1 MIKSLR
7 IKNLATI
14 ENLEIELKDG
24 FSILTGETGAGKSII
39 IDSIRLILGEK
50 ASVDIIRTGKNE
62 TSIETIFK
70 VSQGFSSLKDIEWDK
85 SREIFLQRKI
95 FKEGTGKGY
104 INGILVPIRKFKQI
118 KENTVDILGQ
128 NDHVFLRNNEYQL
141 NYLDYYSETLP
152 LRKKVNQLARHIKKS
167 QIEINEIEEKKKQ
180 REQKMD
186 YLEYQINEIEKSH
199 LQLGEEEELRGE
211 RDLIKN
217 AEKISSCIENALY
230 ITYEKEDSLS
240 GLLSSLEK
248 DVKILTDFHPDFQP
262 ISENINQFSIS
273 MKEFT
278 DDLLK
283 FKENYTGASE
293 KLEKIEERL
302 SQIENLKRKYGKTT
316 KDILDTLKKAKEER
330 SELTSSHEKISQLSE
345 QLKTDYEDFQKL
357 SNQLSELR
365 RKGAKKLEKQIE
377 EDIKSLGM
385 EKAQFKIK
393 FISHP
398 PSFEN
403 LENRKDLGSEEIEFM
418 LSPNPGEKPR
428 PLRKIASGGEL
439 SRIML
444 VLKTISKDPEQFKTL
459 IFDEID
465 SGIGGKTAEL
475 VGQKLSG
482 LASQNQVICIT
493 HLPQIASFAAHHYKI
508 EKEVTKNRTYT
519 KIKKLN
525 KQERV
530 EEIARLLAGSH
541 ITEASLQNAREMLEK
556 NLSQ

>member
-1 MIKSLR
+1 MCIRHSY
-7 IKNLATI
+7 IAY
-14 ENLEIELKDG
+14 ENEDPLSEL
-24 FSILTGETGAGKSII
+24 
-39 IDSIRLILGEK
+39 
-50 ASVDIIRTGKNE
+50 
-62 TSIETIFK
+62 
-70 VSQGFSSLKDIEWDK
+70 
-85 SREIFLQRKI
+85 
-95 FKEGTGKGY
+95 
-104 INGILVPIRKFKQI
+104 P
-118 KENTVDILGQ
+118 
-128 NDHVFLRNNEYQL
+128 
-141 NYLDYYSETLP
+141 
-152 LRKKVNQLARHIKKS
+152 
-167 QIEINEIEEKKKQ
+167 
-180 REQKMD
+180 
-186 YLEYQINEIEKSH
+186 
-199 LQLGEEEELRGE
+199 
-211 RDLIKN
+211 
-217 AEKISSCIENALY
+217 
-230 ITYEKEDSLS
+230 
-240 GLLSSLEK
+240 SSLEK
-248 DVKILTDFHPDFQP
+248 DVKIRTDFHPDFQP

-283 FKENYTGASE
+283 FKDHYTDASE

-330 SELTSSHEKISQLSE
+330 SELTSSHEKISQLRE
-345 QLKTDYEDFQKL
+345 QLKIDYEDFQKL

-398 PSFEN
+398 SSSEN

-508 EKEVTKNRTYT
+508 EKEVMKNRTYT